1 MPSKPPYP
9 RTAEI
14 ITVEKG
20 LPGQT
25 ETWYELRADH
35 PKPDTLISEHK
46 TKQEAED
53 SKRRYE
59 DDSIN

>member
-1 MPSKPPYP
+1 MPSNPPYP
-9 RTAEI
+9 RKAEI

-25 ETWYELRADH
+25 EIWYELRADH

-46 TKQEAED
+46 SKKEAED

-59 DDSIN
+59 DEDIS

>member
-9 RTAEI
+9 RKAEI
-14 ITVEKG
+14 VSVEKG

-46 TKQEAED
+46 TIQEAED

-59 DDSIN
+59 DESMS